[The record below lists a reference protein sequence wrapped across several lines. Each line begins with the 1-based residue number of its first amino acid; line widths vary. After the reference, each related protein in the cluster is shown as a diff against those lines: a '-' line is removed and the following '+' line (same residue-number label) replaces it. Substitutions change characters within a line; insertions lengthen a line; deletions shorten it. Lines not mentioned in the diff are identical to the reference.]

1 MSNEAPLPKG
11 WRGGGCSGFRM
22 GAKTKTPINP
32 RGKNVFI
39 HQNLWSYHESSYC
52 FKYPQNSSYP
62 DPEIYF
68 PNFLT
73 QKNPGIKNFKPPQN
87 QPRPQGFSHFLR
99 EKPWGRGCPKTPS
112 IIPIIWNPEY
122 PPPYLEPPM
131 WVWNQDRPLGRE
143 LRLLP
148 QNCYMCQ
155 ACETGPT
162 VYRPY
167 LWRRLERGSQW
178 GGGFYGYRLKFW
190 FFYGYRLIFFSY
202 G

>member
-1 MSNEAPLPKG
+1 MMLPYP
-11 WRGGGCSGFRM
+11 RGGGMLRISSDGDDRM

-32 RGKNVFI
+32 RGKNCLFI
-39 HQNLWSYHESSYC
+39 IPYEVITNLHIVLNTPKIQATRKYTFQIFLPKKIQESKISNPPKPTSSPGLFPFFKGKALGTRLSQN
-52 FKYPQNSSYP
+52 
-62 DPEIYF
+62 
-68 PNFLT
+68 
-73 QKNPGIKNFKPPQN
+73 
-87 QPRPQGFSHFLR
+87 
-99 EKPWGRGCPKTPS
+99 PS

-122 PPPYLEPPM
+122 PPPHLEPPM
-131 WVWNQDRPLGRE
+131 WVWNQDRPLGPD
-143 LRLLP
+143 LRPLP

-178 GGGFYGYRLKFW
+178 GGHGFYGYRLKLW